1 MHILTCKWHQGI
13 HIGIGESYFLLGNVF
28 HILCISY
35 FQNSY
40 RRYSLIE
47 INRGLNGSYAR
58 NHMLCTI
65 IHRHWML
72 PCFLFFFFSFF
83 GFSNEMGFVCVNI
96 VFTHSSLYWLHV
108 KWKPYSP
115 CLPSSVTVLVR
126 FKYNLHYTH
135 ASKKE
140 IWDQ

>member
-1 MHILTCKWHQGI
+1 MASGHSHWNWGKL
-13 HIGIGESYFLLGNVF
+13 FLLGNVF

-40 RRYSLIE
+40 NTIFV
-47 INRGLNGSYAR
+47 NRNQSWAEWQLCKKSYAVY
-58 NHMLCTI
+58 NNSPTLNAS
-65 IHRHWML
+65 
-72 PCFLFFFFSFF
+72 LFFYLFFVFGTKWVSFV
-83 GFSNEMGFVCVNI
+83 SI
-96 VFTHSSLYWLHV
+96 LSSFILHCIGYV
-108 KWKPYSP
+108 KWPYSP